1 MLTIL
6 FLYGNIL
13 FGNIGGDLV
22 ETKGGFLISRI
33 KQVGGRLFDRMLAE
47 ADIDAF
53 NGAQGRIL
61 YVLWQRD
68 GLTISQL
75 SAQTSLANTTLTSML
90 DRMEQSELIQRV
102 PSPTDRRAL
111 LIHLTDK
118 ARELQQDYDRISQQ
132 MNDLYYLGFTEEEVR
147 RFEGYLER
155 VLNNLQGGFD
165 HE

>member
-1 MLTIL
+1 M
-6 FLYGNIL
+6 
-13 FGNIGGDLV
+13 

-61 YVLWQRD
+61 YVLWQGD

-90 DRMEQSELIQRV
+90 DRMEQSGLIVRT

-111 LIHLTDK
+111 LIRLTDK
-118 ARELQQDYDRISQQ
+118 ARALREDYDRISQR
-132 MNDLYYLGFTEEEVR
+132 MKDLYYLGFTEEEVR
-147 RFEGYLER
+147 QLESYLQR
-155 VLNNLQGGFD
+155 ILNNLQGGFD

>member
-1 MLTIL
+1 M
-6 FLYGNIL
+6 
-13 FGNIGGDLV
+13 

-33 KQVGGRLFDRMLAE
+33 KQVGGRLFDRMLSE
-47 ADIDAF
+47 ADVDAF

-61 YVLWQRD
+61 YILWQQD
-68 GLTISQL
+68 GLTISQI

-90 DRMEQSELIQRV
+90 DRMEQSGLIRRS

-118 ARELQQDYDRISQQ
+118 AQALRQDYDRISQQ
-132 MNDLYYLGFTEEEVR
+132 MNELYYLGFTEAEILQ
-147 RFEGYLER
+147 FEGYLTR
-155 VLNNLQGGFD
+155 VLNNLQGGSN

>member
-1 MLTIL
+1 M
-6 FLYGNIL
+6 
-13 FGNIGGDLV
+13 

-61 YVLWQRD
+61 YVLWQGD

-90 DRMEQSELIQRV
+90 DRMEQAALIQRT

-111 LIHLTDK
+111 LIRLTDK
-118 ARELQQDYDRISQQ
+118 ARALQQDYDRISQR
-132 MNDLYYLGFTEEEVR
+132 MNELYYLGFTSEEISQ
-147 RFEGYLER
+147 FEGYLQR
-155 VLNNLQGGFD
+155 VLDNLQGGSD

>member
-1 MLTIL
+1 M
-6 FLYGNIL
+6 
-13 FGNIGGDLV
+13 

-61 YVLWQRD
+61 YVLWQGD
-68 GLTISQL
+68 VLTISQL

-90 DRMEQSELIQRV
+90 DRMEQSGLIVRT

-111 LIHLTDK
+111 LIRLTDK
-118 ARELQQDYDRISQQ
+118 ARALREDYDRISQR

-147 RFEGYLER
+147 QLESYLQR
-155 VLNNLQGGFD
+155 ILNNLQGGFD